1 MGVRLKKQH
10 MSTAIWQI
18 SHGRPLQ
25 ALAKKLDLEKDLE
38 KWIEAEPRLVSEGL
52 DIILR
57 QVSFMKDRK
66 YRPDLVGLGPQG
78 EIVII
83 EIKRGSVNLQSL
95 DQVNKYKEVLQE
107 MPTNKL
113 TEFVRQYLAKQ
124 KGPSLDE
131 LLLQRGGM
139 EALPEPGERRIETVV
154 VGTAKDPNLMELEK
168 QKGISLVVVF
178 SLFKGAEDDS
188 LSLIRE
194 LRPGEKNPQVPGTGP
209 KTPDWRT
216 LLHEAHQKGTGR
228 EIQRIHDV
236 ATGLGLYPR
245 LWKGSIMITPPRLKS
260 RMLFT
265 AWFKPVKK
273 KLRTFLSPAALCEFL
288 PVDIDQA
295 RKILGVEKGGFY
307 LLTPEELEAFL
318 ERLKEFM
325 KKA

>member
-1 MGVRLKKQH
+1 MGVRLKKKH

-57 QVSFMKDRK
+57 QVSIMKDRK

-95 DQVNKYKEVLQE
+95 DQVKKYKEVLQE

-124 KGPSLDE
+124 KGPSLNE

-245 LWKGSIMITPPRLKS
+245 LWKGSIMIAPPRLKS

-265 AWFKPVKK
+265 AWVKPVKK